1 MGRGHK
7 FGVGHGG
14 ILLFYI
20 KVVLLDFYGERHPA
34 FCLCRIMVLSFSVVD
49 GLDFQ
54 FVAVTLELLILF
66 GGAFHR
72 QEAVY
77 HREKGDWVVVELFII
92 GHLFIGQTDKAV
104 ITIPTN
110 NERPG
115 NAAII
120 PIKTVWRQ
128 IKVLRGVIADNASVI
143 PPRVANG

>member
-34 FCLCRIMVLSFSVVD
+34 FCLCRIMVLALPVVD

-66 GGAFHR
+66 GG
-72 QEAVY
+72 
-77 HREKGDWVVVELFII
+77 
-92 GHLFIGQTDKAV
+92 GHFIGRKLCTIGKKA
-104 ITIPTN
+104 I
-110 NERPG
+110 G
-115 NAAII
+115 
-120 PIKTVWRQ
+120 WW
-128 IKVLRGVIADNASVI
+128 
-143 PPRVANG
+143 

>member
-77 HREKGDWVVVELFII
+77 HG
-92 GHLFIGQTDKAV
+92 
-104 ITIPTN
+104 
-110 NERPG
+110 
-115 NAAII
+115 
-120 PIKTVWRQ
+120 
-128 IKVLRGVIADNASVI
+128 
-143 PPRVANG
+143 

>member
-1 MGRGHK
+1 
-7 FGVGHGG
+7 
-14 ILLFYI
+14 
-20 KVVLLDFYGERHPA
+20 
-34 FCLCRIMVLSFSVVD
+34 MVLSFSVVD
-49 GLDFQ
+49 GLDLQ
-54 FVAVTLELLILF
+54 LIAVTLELLILF

-128 IKVLRGVIADNASVI
+128 AKVLCAVIADNASAI
-143 PPRVANG
+143 SPRVIYALSDFLIMILSWLVKQSLRAFLFQEVQP

>member
-1 MGRGHK
+1 M
-7 FGVGHGG
+7 
-14 ILLFYI
+14 LLAI
-20 KVVLLDFYGERHPA
+20 
-34 FCLCRIMVLSFSVVD
+34 SVVD
-49 GLDFQ
+49 GFDFQ
-54 FVAVTLELLILF
+54 LIAIALELLVLF
-66 GGAFHR
+66 RSAFHR

-77 HREKGDWVVVELFII
+77 HREKDDWVVVELFII

-128 IKVLRGVIADNASVI
+128 IKVLRDVIADVMWCTT
-143 PPRVANG
+143 

>member
-1 MGRGHK
+1 
-7 FGVGHGG
+7 
-14 ILLFYI
+14 
-20 KVVLLDFYGERHPA
+20 
-34 FCLCRIMVLSFSVVD
+34 MVLSFSVVD
-49 GLDFQ
+49 GLDLQ

-110 NERPG
+110 NAG
-115 NAAII
+115 FYGS
-120 PIKTVWRQ
+120 KW
-128 IKVLRGVIADNASVI
+128 
-143 PPRVANG
+143 